1 MSSQTTSDENQLYLS
16 LTVGESVLSLIP
28 QIAEAHSVEI
38 DKELYEDRKVYVS
51 QHGSLR
57 ADFVNKETGLVDWV
71 FTNAQKAIGAVSGEQ
86 EYLEHPKSLFHPAI
100 VEYQACLLNSKRELD
115 FLLGMP
121 LNVPDSTARL
131 DNDRARRLMELL
143 NNYAIGLG
151 WSCNPNRMNTTAFFK
166 LLYLGEVS
174 EMPDEYK
181 INANASYGAVV
192 ELSTTSGPAV
202 YSLLVG

>member
-1 MSSQTTSDENQLYLS
+1 MSSQTTSNETQLYLP

-28 QIAEAHSVEI
+28 QIAEMHHLEI
-38 DKELYEDRKVYVS
+38 DKELYEDRKVYVG
-51 QHGSLR
+51 QQGSLR

-71 FTNAQKAIGAVSGEQ
+71 FTNAQKAIGALSGEQ
-86 EYLEHPKSLFHPAI
+86 EYLEHPKSLVHPAI
-100 VEYQACLLNSKRELD
+100 VEYQAHLLNAKRELD
-115 FLLGMP
+115 FLIGTP
-121 LNVPDSTARL
+121 LNVADDTARL

-143 NNYAIGLG
+143 NNYGIGLG

-166 LLYLGEVS
+166 LLYLGEVKD
-174 EMPDEYK
+174 MPDEYK
-181 INANASYGAVV
+181 INDNASYGAVV